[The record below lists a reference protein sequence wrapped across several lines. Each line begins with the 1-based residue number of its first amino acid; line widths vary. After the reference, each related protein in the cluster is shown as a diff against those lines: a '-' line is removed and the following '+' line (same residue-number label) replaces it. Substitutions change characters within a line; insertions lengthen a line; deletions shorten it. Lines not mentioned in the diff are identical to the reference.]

1 MKKISIAQIAHDFNV
16 PFIIIRSVSD
26 CADENETK
34 TYDFNVKVASENS
47 AKLVLAMIK
56 ML

>member
-1 MKKISIAQIAHDFNV
+1 MLLIAQIAHDFNV